1 MITSVQFYLAF
12 GDQHFIH
19 HLMWKNIIFH
29 QQQQRSISS
38 KNKVRIPTFILL
50 LKSTFIKNPQ
60 NRILGYFHAVHS
72 SGKHRRYCQYT
83 YNCYYIVLRVR
94 LNISQF
100 CWEKVQV
107 LLGVWRYWEIS
118 GFCAGKQPAIIS
130 NKNIKNKNW
139 EIPSKKQTYQT

>member
-1 MITSVQFYLAF
+1 MQNKYIFQEYETICIKQQYRNTLTYLY
-12 GDQHFIH
+12 QVFI
-19 HLMWKNIIFH
+19 
-29 QQQQRSISS
+29 
-38 KNKVRIPTFILL
+38 
-50 LKSTFIKNPQ
+50 ST
-60 NRILGYFHAVHS
+60 
-72 SGKHRRYCQYT
+72 
-83 YNCYYIVLRVR
+83 VLALR

-139 EIPSKKQTYQT
+139 EIPSKKQTYQTWVDTSNIILFQRNRHISGFKCRACVPNIKLVLFISSTMISMM